1 MGRRGKRPYRII
13 GAYDS
18 ETCNINGKDGIFAYP
33 VLHQLGVIDIPIE
46 GIDAGNVE
54 EHTTMHLFRH
64 SFELHA
70 LLDDLVN
77 SAYDYVPVICC
88 HNLSFDMYGLSS
100 WLDSCENVRVLAK
113 SCRKPIT
120 FTICD
125 EKNAPRLVL
134 WDTLVFSGQ
143 SLSRMG
149 DDCGYPKAVGDWD
162 YDLIRTP
169 ETELSDEEIYYA
181 THDVYALLAWLG
193 WWIRRN
199 PDIKSDRIGLNVV
212 TKTGVVR
219 ERRKV
224 RFANLHG
231 KNLKL
236 SLGKYWFFLNE
247 QEQPKTD
254 DELYTMFAATRGG
267 FTFCASEHAS
277 HAFDLSGSEFKV
289 MGFDATSQHPAQM
302 VSHAYPVRFVK
313 ATPKALD
320 NVYMKIKR
328 LPLGHIL
335 RNWDKPFDSA
345 IYACYEF
352 TNIRPKEHSLYKEHG
367 ILPLASARFMEH
379 EYELNVDNQDNQEFQ
394 AANPYKDHAVNPVFL
409 FGKLV
414 SADVAQVYVT
424 ELALWEICQ
433 AYEFDSCKAIDG
445 YITGRFIKPSDM
457 SVISVMQFYK
467 AKNLYKG
474 ARSEY
479 FKHGRIGG
487 ETAER
492 LRSVNVPDA
501 IVSGMLEGTL
511 PDTDI
516 DATYQGLKADL
527 NALYGIECS
536 NEYRRDTVLSHY
548 GIEYRGE
555 FGVCNAPKHSK
566 AWYQFGQR
574 IVGWSRI
581 AQHAV
586 MQLVEPYSLAII
598 NGDTDSIKIC
608 VHEGQ
613 LPDIQKRLAILGRAI
628 DYGKKRICRRVKRCY
643 PQYYDEL
650 RGIGHYVFEFAADR
664 FCASW
669 NKAYCMQEINAR
681 DGKRHFSFT
690 LAGIPAKRGL
700 NQLADRLYEDGE
712 SFEDICRVVLGYNA
726 TIAYDLLKL
735 HARRF
740 PEWGEIVFA
749 DVTDYNGV
757 TSRVSECASLALY
770 PMSKIINNTR
780 NPENHANCLQAIKND
795 EHVNDR
801 PVLVCE
807 RGFIWL

>member
-1 MGRRGKRPYRII
+1 MGWERKRPYRII

-33 VLHQLGVIDIPIE
+33 ILHQLGVIDIPLE
-46 GIDAGNVE
+46 DIDAGNVE

-70 LLDDLVN
+70 LLDDLV
-77 SAYDYVPVICC
+77 SSTFDYVPVICC

-113 SCRKPIT
+113 SSRKPIT

-125 EKNAPRLVL
+125 ESNNPKLVL

-149 DDCGYPKAVGDWD
+149 DDCGYPKAIGDWD

-169 ETELSDEEIYYA
+169 ETPLSDDEIRYA

-199 PDIKSDRIGLNVV
+199 PDIKPDRIGLNVV

-231 KNLKL
+231 KGLKL
-236 SLGKYWFFLNE
+236 SLGRYWFFLNE
-247 QEQPKTD
+247 QERPKTD

-277 HAFDLSGSEFKV
+277 HAFDLSGSDFKV

-302 VSHAYPVRFVK
+302 VSHAYPMHFVK
-313 ATPKALD
+313 TTPKALD

-352 TNIRPKEHSLYKEHG
+352 ANIRPKEHSLYKEHG
-367 ILPLASARFMEH
+367 IFPLASARFLNPD
-379 EYELNVDNQDNQEFQ
+379 YELNEDNQDNQEFQ
-394 AANPYKDHAVNPVFL
+394 AANPYKDTAVNPVFL

-414 SADVAQVYVT
+414 SADVARVYVT

-433 AYEFDSCKAIDG
+433 AYDFDSCRAIEG

-479 FKHGRIGG
+479 FKKGNICR

-536 NEYRRDTVLSHY
+536 NEYRRDTILSHY
-548 GIEYRGE
+548 GIEYQGD
-555 FGVCNAPKHSK
+555 FGICNAPKHSK

-608 VHEGQ
+608 VNEGQ
-613 LPDIQKRLAILGRAI
+613 LPDIKKRLAILGRAI

-669 NKAYCMQEINAR
+669 NKAYCMQEIDAR

-700 NQLADRLYEDGE
+700 NHLSDRLYEDGA

-749 DVTDYNGV
+749 DVTDHNGEKA
-757 TSRVSECASLALY
+757 RVSECAALALY

-780 NPENHANCLQAIKND
+780 NQENYQNCLQAIKND
-795 EHVNDR
+795 DKVNDS
-801 PVLVCE
+801 PVLITE

>member
-1 MGRRGKRPYRII
+1 MGRRRKRPYRII

-18 ETCNINGKDGIFAYP
+18 ETANINDRMGIYAFP
-33 VLHQLGVIDIPIE
+33 ILHQLGLIDIPIE
-46 GIDAGNVE
+46 DIDAANVE
-54 EHTTMHLFRH
+54 DHTTMHLFRH

-77 SAYDYVPVICC
+77 NAYDYVPVICC

-125 EKNAPRLVL
+125 ESNTPKLVL
-134 WDTLVFSGQ
+134 WDTLVFSRQ

-149 DDCGYPKAVGDWD
+149 DDCGYSKAIGDWD

-169 ETELSDEEIYYA
+169 ETPLSDAEIRYA
-181 THDVYALLAWLG
+181 THDIYALLAWLG
-193 WWIRRN
+193 WWLKRN
-199 PDIKSDRIGLNVV
+199 PDIEPDKLGLNVV

-231 KNLKL
+231 NNLKL
-236 SLGKYWFFLNE
+236 SLGKYWFYLNE

-277 HAFDLSGSEFKV
+277 CVFDLANSDYKILAY
-289 MGFDATSQHPAQM
+289 DATSQHPAQM
-302 VSHAYPVRFVK
+302 VSHSYPIRFQK
-313 ATPKALD
+313 ATPLALD
-320 NVYMKIKR
+320 NVFKKISR
-328 LPLGHIL
+328 LTLGHIL

-352 TNIRPKEHSLYKEHG
+352 TDLKPKSGTLYKEHG
-367 ILPLASARFMEH
+367 ILPLASARFTNPT
-379 EYELNVDNQDNQEFQ
+379 YELNEDNQDNQEFQ
-394 AANPYKDHAVNPVFL
+394 SVNPYKDTAENPVFL

-414 SADVAQVYVT
+414 SADVARVYVT

-433 AYEFDSCKAIDG
+433 AYEFTSCKAIHG

-457 SVISVMQFYK
+457 STVSVMQFYK
-467 AKNLYKG
+467 AKSLFKKAKG
-474 ARSEY
+474 EY
-479 FKHGRIGG
+479 SKRR
-487 ETAER
+487 TLNDDMAKAC
-492 LRSVNVPDA
+492 VNVGVPENMIAEMVNGTATDSD
-501 IVSGMLEGTL
+501 VSAQMQS
-511 PDTDI
+511 I
-516 DATYQGLKADL
+516 KADL

-548 GIEYRGE
+548 GIEYRGD
-555 FGVCNAPKHSK
+555 FGICNKPRHPK

-586 MQLVEPYSLAII
+586 MQLAQPYAIAII

-608 VHEGQ
+608 VHKEHESS
-613 LPDIQKRLAILGRAI
+613 LDKRLAILGRAI
-628 DYGKKRICRRVKRCY
+628 DYGKRRICRRVQCCY
-643 PQYYDEL
+643 PEYFDGL
-650 RGIGHYVFEFAADR
+650 DGIGHYVKEFSTDR

-669 NKAYCMQEINAR
+669 NKAYCLHDIDPR
-681 DGKRHFSFT
+681 DNERHFAFT

-700 NQLADRLYEDGE
+700 NQLADTLYKDGY
-712 SFEDICRVVLGYNA
+712 SFERICNVILGYNA

-735 HARRF
+735 HARHF
-740 PEWGEIVFA
+740 PEWGEIVFEN
-749 DVTDYNGV
+749 VTDYTGR
-757 TSRVSECASLALY
+757 TSRVSECAALALY
-770 PMSKIINNTR
+770 PMSKIINSTR
-780 NPENHANCLQAIKND
+780 NPENHANCIQAIKNNPD
-795 EHVNDR
+795 INDT
-801 PVLVCE
+801 PVLICE

>member
-1 MGRRGKRPYRII
+1 MGRRSKRPYRII

-18 ETCNINGKDGIFAYP
+18 ETCNINNRDGIFAYP
-33 VLHQLGVIDIPIE
+33 ILHQLGLIDIPIE
-46 GIDAGNVE
+46 DIDADNVE
-54 EHTTMHLFRH
+54 KHTTMHLCRH

-70 LLDDLVN
+70 ILDDLVEN
-77 SAYDYVPVICC
+77 TFDFVPVICC

-100 WLDSCENVRVLAK
+100 WLDSYENVRVLAK

-125 EKNAPRLVL
+125 DENNPKLVL

-162 YDLIRTP
+162 YNLIRTP

-193 WWIRRN
+193 WWLRRN
-199 PDIKSDRIGLNVV
+199 PDIQPEKLGLNVV

-224 RFANLHG
+224 RFSNLHG
-231 KNLKL
+231 KGLKL
-236 SLGKYWFFLNE
+236 SLGRYWFFLNQ

-254 DELYTMFAATRGG
+254 DELFCMFAATRGG
-267 FTFCASEHAS
+267 LTFCASEHAS
-277 HAFDLSGSEFKV
+277 VVYNLENTDFRIYA
-289 MGFDATSQHPAQM
+289 FDATSQHPAQM
-302 VSHAYPVRFVK
+302 VSHAYPIRFEK
-313 ATPKALD
+313 ATPLALQ
-320 NVYMKIKR
+320 NVFKKIKR
-328 LPLGHIL
+328 LSLGHVL
-335 RNWDKPFDSA
+335 RHWDKPFDSA

-352 TNIRPKEHSLYKEHG
+352 TNIRPKAGSLYEEHG
-367 ILPLASARFMEH
+367 ILPLASARFINPD
-379 EYELNVDNQDNQEFQ
+379 YELNEDNQDNQEFQ
-394 AANPYKDHAVNPVFL
+394 SANPYKDTAENPVFL

-414 SADVAQVYVT
+414 SADKAKVYVT
-424 ELALWEICQ
+424 ELALWEICL
-433 AYEFDSCKAIDG
+433 AYDFDSCEALSG

-467 AKNLYKG
+467 AKNLYKD

-479 FKHGRIGG
+479 YKNGRIEDSTARTL
-487 ETAER
+487 ET
-492 LRSVNVPDA
+492 VNIPDS
-501 IVSGMLEGTL
+501 IIKGMLSGTL
-511 PDTDI
+511 PDTET

-548 GIEYRGE
+548 GIEYQGE
-555 FGVCNAPKHSK
+555 FGIVNAPKNSK

-586 MQLVEPYSLAII
+586 MQLAQPIALDII
-598 NGDTDSIKIC
+598 NGDTDSIKLC
-608 VHEGQ
+608 VHKDQFGD
-613 LPDIQKRLAILGRAI
+613 LCKRLDILGRAI
-628 DYGKKRICRRVKRCY
+628 DYGKKRICRRVRRCY
-643 PQYYDEL
+643 PEFYDEL
-650 RGIGHYVFEFAADR
+650 ENIGHYVFEFETDR

-669 NKAYCMQEINAR
+669 NKAYVLQDASR

-700 NQLADRLYEDGE
+700 NQLADRLYEDGT

-726 TIAYDLLKL
+726 TIAYDLIRL

-757 TSRVSECASLALY
+757 ISRVSECAALALY

-780 NPENHANCLQAIKND
+780 NMENYHNCLQAIKND
-795 EHVNDR
+795 PDINDE
-801 PVLVCE
+801 PVLITE